1 MHQTSFSQSS
11 TAEMA
16 TISREL
22 TYAENPSSTPATGLM
37 MTVLNR
43 EQQNRLQSRLCALP
57 EELVLRI
64 MFHMRLAELYLTRQ
78 VSHLFF
84 RLCRTMRFRELNF
97 SKETDSR
104 TNYDNRYHYLG
115 HDNRYFIQFHPDYN
129 IDYRIEYN
137 YARRI
142 HPPLLSS
149 PLELWQNRFAKWC
162 NCSEKVAFTLRRQ
175 ALCQPCS
182 QRIPDEHELAE
193 QIALHTKDVWCS
205 ACEEK
210 HATMWFSYKQL
221 LEQSEGSKR
230 CILWEGCVRLCS
242 HLSFRWNDVNDW
254 KSRKRSVRDG
264 VSFLECHQC
273 LVGVSDAQNPAVRA
287 FAEETEMGS
296 GRKKKRY
303 KIEMSW
309 RLPVSVIESCSSRQ
323 RTYDN
328 MLCPHVTWTEILRH
342 VVPGQVPGSLECSIC
357 GFQYSWTR
365 AKSGEQT
372 YIQGWRM
379 LWRSRRIP
387 EDIYCSDLQHASKSL
402 SLDLGSYQ
410 THKDFSKHVLWCNTK
425 GCYNAQGDFRNILR
439 DYQPYKRF
447 VYRPQWPEYV
457 WSFIPFGFGN
467 PG

>member
-16 TISREL
+16 TISREQ
-22 TYAENPSSTPATGLM
+22 TYAENHPSTPSTGLM
-37 MTVLNR
+37 MTVFHR

-57 EELVLRI
+57 EELVLEI
-64 MFHMRLAELYLTRQ
+64 MFNMRLAELYLTRQ

-104 TNYDNRYHYLG
+104 TNYDNRYHYLA
-115 HDNRYFIQFHPDYN
+115 HDNRYFTQFHPDYN
-129 IDYRIEYN
+129 IDYNIEYE

-149 PLELWQNRFAKWC
+149 PLELRQNMFSKWC

-210 HATMWFSYKQL
+210 HATMWFSYTQL

-242 HLSFRWNDVNDW
+242 HLSFRWNEVNDW
-254 KSRKRSVRDG
+254 KNRKRSLRDG
-264 VSFLECHQC
+264 VSFLECYQC

-287 FAEETEMGS
+287 FAEETEMES

-309 RLPVSVIESCSSRQ
+309 RLPVHVIESCSSRQ
-323 RTYDN
+323 HTYDN
-328 MLCPHVTWTEILRH
+328 
-342 VVPGQVPGSLECSIC
+342 
-357 GFQYSWTR
+357 
-365 AKSGEQT
+365 
-372 YIQGWRM
+372 M

-387 EDIYCSDLQHASKSL
+387 EDIYCSDLQHASKSP
-402 SLDLGSYQ
+402 SLDPGSYQ

-425 GCYNAQGDFRNILR
+425 GCYNAQGDFSNILR
-439 DYQPYKRF
+439 NNEFHKRF
-447 VYRPQWPEYV
+447 VYRPRWPEYV
-457 WSFIPFGFGN
+457 WSSISFGFGN
-467 PG
+467 IG